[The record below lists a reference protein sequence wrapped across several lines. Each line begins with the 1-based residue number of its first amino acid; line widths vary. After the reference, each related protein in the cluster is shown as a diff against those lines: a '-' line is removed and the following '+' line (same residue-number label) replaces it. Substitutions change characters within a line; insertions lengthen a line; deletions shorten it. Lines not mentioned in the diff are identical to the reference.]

1 MNSIQNLS
9 IKIVLSLCFI
19 LLVVIS
25 FDFQSKNIVDSK
37 VLTNQYFSSTEKL
50 STPRGLFI
58 DANGVILVENKKV
71 YDVYFSYFNQN
82 ELNALTGY
90 ASDHS
95 LKFNEDPELN
105 KKVWLF
111 KNLNENQLKEL
122 ETLEINNLEIKKN
135 YTRVYKFPD
144 SFAHILGYTG
154 EVSTEDLDNGYK
166 IGDYI
171 GKYKLERQL
180 ESSLKG
186 SRGEQ
191 SSSVDNE
198 YFQNP
203 IPGNNVFLT
212 IESDWQN
219 KLYDLLQSYSD
230 QQNAAGGAAVVIESK
245 TGEVKALVSYP
256 SFNANEFTVGVSASK
271 LDNLAKSRGKP
282 LLDKAISQSFTPGSI
297 FKVITG
303 YSLLTSKVIDRNSSV
318 YSNSCM
324 SIGNSSICEFGRLFY
339 GYLNVISAY
348 AKSSNIFFCTYA
360 LKQSEDIGDDQ
371 ITKFGKQFGLGTKT
385 GIDLEGEVTGNID
398 SPEYKQQNYGEAW
411 FPGDTCNLAIGQGG
425 TVVTPIQ
432 MAMVNMILENNGEII
447 QPYLIKEIKTFDN
460 QQVLRN
466 TKIVKNRFEL
476 DQTSKAIIDEGLSAV
491 AYSYESAVSG
501 FLSQFRENNLKV
513 KTGTAE
519 TFENI
524 DGVFIDR
531 TQGWITGRFDYDGKN
546 YSFAFF
552 LQYGQGG
559 YYVAPMLRDFLIYLN
574 GKN

>member
-1 MNSIQNLS
+1 
-9 IKIVLSLCFI
+9 
-19 LLVVIS
+19 
-25 FDFQSKNIVDSK
+25 
-37 VLTNQYFSSTEKL
+37 
-50 STPRGLFI
+50 
-58 DANGVILVENKKV
+58 
-71 YDVYFSYFNQN
+71 
-82 ELNALTGY
+82 
-90 ASDHS
+90 
-95 LKFNEDPELN
+95 
-105 KKVWLF
+105 
-111 KNLNENQLKEL
+111 
-122 ETLEINNLEIKKN
+122 
-135 YTRVYKFPD
+135 
-144 SFAHILGYTG
+144 
-154 EVSTEDLDNGYK
+154 
-166 IGDYI
+166 
-171 GKYKLERQL
+171 
-180 ESSLKG
+180 
-186 SRGEQ
+186 
-191 SSSVDNE
+191 
-198 YFQNP
+198 
-203 IPGNNVFLT
+203 
-212 IESDWQN
+212 
-219 KLYDLLQSYSD
+219 
-230 QQNAAGGAAVVIESK
+230 
-245 TGEVKALVSYP
+245 
-256 SFNANEFTVGVSASK
+256 
-271 LDNLAKSRGKP
+271 
-282 LLDKAISQSFTPGSI
+282 
-297 FKVITG
+297 
-303 YSLLTSKVIDRNSSV
+303 
-318 YSNSCM
+318 M